1 MISKQEIVDIATDKA
16 HLAAEKGSAAWEEA
30 VERITPLIE
39 QAAAKAGPYA
49 DQAKKNAV
57 TYGKRAAGF
66 AADQV
71 ERIQPGLNSALDKVS
86 PAIDKAQRA
95 VQDDLVPRLLEV
107 LRNVAD
113 TPTGQEARELL
124 QRLDERTD
132 ASVVALKGELA
143 KTKKQSSKTKTV
155 ITIAAV
161 GAVVGALVVAVKT
174 FLGSKDDWASYE
186 PDEPY
191 VYPDDDPEIDSVI
204 VEAEV
209 VESSPAE
216 EVEES
221 EPYGEGSYQGPNPPE
236 GYVIKGN
243 QRSMKFH
250 VPGAAGYARTNGDVW
265 FATEDA
271 AVAAGFVRS
280 QR

>member
-1 MISKQEIVDIATDKA
+1 MIDKQDIIDIATDKV
-16 HLAAEKGSAAWEEA
+16 HLAAEKGAEAWEEA
-30 VERITPLIE
+30 VERITPLLE
-39 QAAAKAGPYA
+39 TAVAKAGPVA

-86 PAIDKAQRA
+86 PAIDKAQKA
-95 VQDDLVPRLLEV
+95 IQEDLVPGLLD
-107 LRNVAD
+107 LLHTAAD
-113 TPTGQEARELL
+113 TPIGQEAHEILEGL
-124 QRLDERTD
+124 GERTD
-132 ASVVALKGELA
+132 ASLVALKSELA
-143 KTKKQSSKTKTV
+143 KTKKGSKAKTV
-155 ITIAAV
+155 ITIAAIS
-161 GAVVGALVVAVKT
+161 AVVGALAVAIKT
-174 FLGSKDDWASYE
+174 FLGSRDDWASYE

-209 VESSPAE
+209 VETPAAE
-216 EVEES
+216 EVVES
-221 EPYGEGSYQGPNPPE
+221 APYGEGSYQGPNPPE
-236 GYVIKGN
+236 GFVIKGN
-243 QRSMKFH
+243 QRSMKYH

-265 FATEDA
+265 FTTEEAAT
-271 AVAAGFVRS
+271 AAGFARS